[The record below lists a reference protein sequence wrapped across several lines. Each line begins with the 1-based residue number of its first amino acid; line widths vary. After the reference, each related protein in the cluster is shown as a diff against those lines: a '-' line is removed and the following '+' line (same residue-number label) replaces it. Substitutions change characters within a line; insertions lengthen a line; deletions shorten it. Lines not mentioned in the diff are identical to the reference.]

1 MHVKLSCQFNIY
13 AFDVNFKC
21 LMVPAYVTTGQLREF
36 AETGAKVPFVRYD
49 IAFHTLFTWSQTTP
63 LVNSKTKKQ
72 NKSGPK
78 KIEKI
83 YIDLL
88 YTR

>member
-36 AETGAKVPFVRYD
+36 AETGAKVPFAYC
-49 IAFHTLFTWSQTTP
+49 IAHAFY
-63 LVNSKTKKQ
+63 LVPDHSFSK
-72 NKSGPK
+72 
-78 KIEKI
+78 
-83 YIDLL
+83 
-88 YTR
+88 